1 MYCLKNNVSL
11 TIESPCYIL
20 LEVCIKAELET
31 QVSKYIMYLN
41 GKFVF
46 QIELMLC

>member
-1 MYCLKNNVSL
+1 MLY
-11 TIESPCYIL
+11 L

-31 QVSKYIMYLN
+31 QVSKYSMYLN

-46 QIELMLC
+46 QTELMLC